1 MNVLLLSNSHLPMI
15 GGKEI
20 VQHHL
25 ARQLVAKGHDVRLG
39 GPSGF
44 WRHRN
49 LDLGYPVQ
57 RPYTASFLPTE
68 LHWQLRTR
76 WLLRNHRFD
85 VIHAH
90 VTHPAAYHA
99 QKYLQERNDKT
110 PLIVTPHG
118 ADIHKVPEVNFGK
131 RLNPELEAKI
141 RWLLEQKPMCT
152 AISDAVQTSLLDAGA
167 TAEHIVMI
175 PNGVDTERFE
185 ARSPLSAHEYLGI
198 DADTHLFVSVGN
210 YHPRKGH
217 ENLIEALG
225 MLSDRKIHVAIVGR
239 TAPECQ
245 AFVQER
251 NLQDRI
257 TFTGALAFP
266 VPGTDSGP
274 DVLVAMLQQSRGYIS
289 ASMGEGTEGLSLA
302 LLEAMAAHAC
312 PIATNVSGNRDV
324 VVDGDNGYLVTPG
337 AAQTIADAM
346 RHVCDNLD
354 EAARRGDAAAAS
366 IAHLSWSAVTDQYL
380 SAYERAISESSS
392 VHPATRRA
400 TTAPALKGQ
409 P

>member
-25 ARQLVAKGHDVRLG
+25 ARQLAAKGHSVRVG

-49 LDLGYPVQ
+49 VKLGYPMQ
-57 RPYTASFLPTE
+57 RPYTAGFLPTE
-68 LHWQLRTR
+68 TQWRLRTQ
-76 WLLRNHRFD
+76 WLLRNHNYD

-99 QKYLQERNDKT
+99 QKYLQERNDPT

-131 RLNPELEAKI
+131 RLDPVLEEKI
-141 RWLLEQKPMCT
+141 RWLLEQGPMCT
-152 AISDAVQTSLLDAGA
+152 AISDAVQTSLIDAGA
-167 TAEHIVMI
+167 TEQQIEMI

-185 ARSPLSAHEYLGI
+185 GDVSLSAHDYLGI

-217 ENLIEALG
+217 ENLIDAVGL
-225 MLSDRKIHVAIVGR
+225 LPDKKVHVAIVGR
-239 TAPECQ
+239 TSAECEDY
-245 AFVQER
+245 VTSKKLE
-251 NLQDRI
+251 DKI

-266 VPGTDSGP
+266 VPGTDTGP
-274 DVLVAMLQQSRGYIS
+274 DVLVAMLKQSRGYIS

-302 LLEAMAAHAC
+302 LLEAMAAHVC

-324 VVDGDNGYLVTPG
+324 VIDGDNGYLVEPG
-337 AAQTIADAM
+337 AAEPIAKAM
-346 RHVCDNLD
+346 RDACDNVA
-354 EAARRGDAAAAS
+354 ETERRGHAAAGS

-380 SAYERAISESSS
+380 SAYEKAIKRVESNAGREQRA
-392 VHPATRRA
+392 
-400 TTAPALKGQ
+400 
-409 P
+409 